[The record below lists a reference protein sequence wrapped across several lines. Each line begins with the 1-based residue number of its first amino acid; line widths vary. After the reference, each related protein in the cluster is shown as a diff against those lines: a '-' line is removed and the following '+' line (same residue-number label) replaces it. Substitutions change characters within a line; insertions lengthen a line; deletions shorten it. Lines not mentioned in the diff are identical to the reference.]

1 MLYIGIDLHSKQLT
15 VSLRNEAGDVVL
27 RRQVSTRSAKVEEFL
42 EQVYELDDGRY
53 VALLEVCGFQ
63 DWLVRRLQADERCQ
77 EVVLIQPEQTS
88 RRKTDQRDANRL
100 SEVLWVNRQRLLAG
114 AKVQGIRRVQIP
126 TDEDRQDRQ
135 LTSQR
140 QRLGR
145 RRTQT
150 INQLRNVLRRNNLEW
165 DRPTKGFQTQKVRAW
180 LKTVAL
186 DETDRLEVGQL
197 LEQWALWDRQIA
209 QLDER
214 IAARFQQHAGAQLLG
229 TLRGV
234 SCYMALAIICRIGE
248 IQRFKSGRSLANFFG
263 LTPSSRSSGEKERL
277 GAITKQGSQIVR
289 FLLGQLVLHMLRTDG
304 KLRNWYKGI
313 KKRRGSKIARVAV
326 MRRLT
331 VILWHML
338 SEQEPYRPGGMP
350 AGTRRRRGAED
361 PQQVC
366 AVPQRSEVLA
376 FMTGRAETAAEE
388 VRVPLL

>member
-1 MLYIGIDLHSKQLT
+1 
-15 VSLRNEAGDVVL
+15 
-27 RRQVSTRSAKVEEFL
+27 
-42 EQVYELDDGRY
+42 
-53 VALLEVCGFQ
+53 
-63 DWLVRRLQADERCQ
+63 
-77 EVVLIQPEQTS
+77 LIQPEQTS
-88 RRKTDQRDANRL
+88 RRKTDRRDANRL

-186 DETDRLEVGQL
+186 DETDRLEVDQL
-197 LEQWALWDRQIA
+197 LEQWALWDRQIE
-209 QLDER
+209 QLDQR

-229 TLRGV
+229 SLRGV

-263 LTPSSRSSGEKERL
+263 LTPSSHSSGEKERL
-277 GAITKQGSQIVR
+277 GSITKQGSQIVR

-304 KLRNWYKGI
+304 KLRKWYKGI

-338 SEQEPYRPGGMP
+338 SEQEPYRPGGVP

-361 PQQVC
+361 PQAVC